1 MASPPEPDWEAEG
14 LLAGLGGPARTARL
28 TLLRE
33 LHADG
38 TALDELRA
46 AVAEGRLAALPAEH
60 VLGGPVR
67 YSARD
72 GAARNGLPVDFVLGV
87 RRANG
92 IPVADADA
100 IELSDADI
108 ELGEATRAAVER
120 GITPEQVEA
129 TARVIGHA
137 LRQLAAQL
145 GSLVAERAADPA
157 LDELELAH
165 RLAREVRAFQPLV
178 DDVVRGALRVHF
190 REAIR
195 DAGPGLDPTAAAP
208 GPPGAREVA
217 VAFADLVGF
226 TRMGEELPPG
236 ELEQVAQRL
245 AQLAAEAA
253 DPPVRFVKTIGDAVM
268 LVSPDAAPLVKAAVR
283 LVALADAEGPGFP
296 LIRVGVAAGPAV
308 TRSGD
313 WYGRPVNLAS
323 RLTGLARA
331 HSVLVSG
338 EVRAAVGD
346 ETGLR
351 FSDAGVRRIR
361 GIPHSVPTFRARR
374 A

>member
-1 MASPPEPDWEAEG
+1 MAQLQPDWEAEG
-14 LLAGLGGPARTARL
+14 LLDGLEDPARAARRA
-28 TLLRE
+28 LLDE
-33 LHADG
+33 LHAEG
-38 TALDELRA
+38 TSLDELRA
-46 AVAEGRLAALPAEH
+46 AVAEGRLAALRAEH
-60 VLGGPVR
+60 VLGGPIR

-72 GAARNGLPVDFVLGV
+72 GARRNQLDVDFVLGV

-92 IPVADADA
+92 VPVADADSV
-100 IELSDADI
+100 ELSEADL
-108 ELGEATRAAVER
+108 ELGDATRAAVER
-120 GITPEQVEA
+120 GLTPDQVEA

-145 GSLVAERAADPA
+145 GTLVVERAYDPE
-157 LDELELAH
+157 LDEYALAQ
-165 RLAREVRAFQPLV
+165 RLATEVRGFEPLV

-195 DAGPGLDPTAAAP
+195 DAGPALGPRAP
-208 GPPGAREVA
+208 VDGPPGSREVA

-226 TRMGEELPPG
+226 TRMGEELPPD
-236 ELEQVAQRL
+236 ELQQVAQRL

-268 LVSPDAAPLVKAAVR
+268 LVSPDAAPLVKTAVR
-283 LVALADAEGPGFP
+283 LVALADAEGPEFP
-296 LIRVGVAAGPAV
+296 LIRVGAAAGPAV

-323 RLTGLARA
+323 RLTGIARA

-338 EVRAAVGD
+338 DVRDAVGD
-346 ETGLR
+346 DAGLR

-361 GIPHSVPTFRARR
+361 GVPHSVPTYRARR

>member
-1 MASPPEPDWEAEG
+1 MATPEPDWEAEG
-14 LLAGLGGPARTARL
+14 LLAGLDEPARAARV
-28 TLLRE
+28 TLLGE
-33 LHADG
+33 LHAEG
-38 TALDELRA
+38 TRLDELRA

-60 VLGGPVR
+60 VLGGPIR
-67 YSARD
+67 HSARD
-72 GAARNGLPVDFVLGV
+72 GATRNGLPVEFVLGV

-92 IPVADADA
+92 IPVADPDA

-108 ELGEATRAAVER
+108 ELGEATRVAVER
-120 GITPEQVEA
+120 GITPEQVEV

-157 LDELELAH
+157 LDELQLAH

-195 DAGPGLDPTAAAP
+195 DAGPGLDPTAAAAP
-208 GPPGAREVA
+208 GPPGAREVT

-283 LVALADAEGPGFP
+283 LVALADAEGPEFP

-338 EVRAAVGD
+338 DVREAIGD
-346 ETGLR
+346 EAGLR

-361 GIPHSVPTFRARR
+361 GIPHSVATFRARR
-374 A
+374 V